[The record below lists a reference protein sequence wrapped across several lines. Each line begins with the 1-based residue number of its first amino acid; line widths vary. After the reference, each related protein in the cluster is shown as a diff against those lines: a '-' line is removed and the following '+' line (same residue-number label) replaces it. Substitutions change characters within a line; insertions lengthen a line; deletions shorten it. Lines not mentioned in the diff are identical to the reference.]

1 MFQFPL
7 VVLPKYGAPVVNIDS
22 GYDHRCTYPVMLRFN
37 LALSP
42 PPGPDLSGPT
52 QTRCLFVNT
61 ASGERAAAQDASL
74 TLDKVLVLDRINKHL
89 IELIFLKVSQ
99 RSLLYE

>member
-7 VVLPKYGAPVVNIDS
+7 VVLPKYGALVVNIDS
-22 GYDHRCTYPVMLRFN
+22 GYDHRCTCPVMLRFN

-42 PPGPDLSGPT
+42 PTGPT